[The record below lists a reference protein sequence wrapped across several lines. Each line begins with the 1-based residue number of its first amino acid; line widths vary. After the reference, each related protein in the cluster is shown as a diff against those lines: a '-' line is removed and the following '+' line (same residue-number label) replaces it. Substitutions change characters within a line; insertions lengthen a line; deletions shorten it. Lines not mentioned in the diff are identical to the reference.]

1 MPIWFLMV
9 FVVNTADMSGVAK
22 LHVSTDPK
30 YNNEASCQE
39 AGAVIAKNLSEK
51 LPTNTRIMFVCQP
64 IEYMEIKKA
73 LPPSI

>member
-1 MPIWFLMV
+1 MV
-9 FVVNTADMSGVAK
+9 FVISTPDMTGAAK

-39 AGAVIAKNLSEK
+39 AGNIIAKQLSEK
-51 LPTNTRIMFVCQP
+51 LPSNARVMFTCQS
-64 IEYMEIKKA
+64 IDFQEIKKA